1 MSAINVLGEEV
12 DLVKKY
18 TACVSG
24 HRRAYDNIQE
34 RDVKEKFVYLIEKGY
49 DTFLIGMAV
58 GFDLYCFKIL
68 EKLKEEFNFRII
80 ACVPCEKQDL
90 KYSEKQKRE
99 YKKALENADD
109 VILLSKEYTP
119 YCMLKRN
126 RFMVDNSSALVCYI
140 RQNSGGTKYT
150 LDYAIKKNLEI
161 IKV

>member
-1 MSAINVLGEEV
+1 MSAINVLGDEV

-24 HRRAYDNIQE
+24 HRRAYDNILE
-34 RDVKEKFVYLIEKGY
+34 SDVREKFVYLIEKGY
-49 DTFLIGMAV
+49 DTFLVGMAV

-68 EKLKEEFNFRII
+68 RKLKEEYNFRII
-80 ACVPCEKQDL
+80 ACVPCKKQD
-90 KYSEKQKRE
+90 EKFNKEQKKE

-109 VILLSKEYTP
+109 VILVSKEYTP

-126 RFMVDNSSALVCYI
+126 RFMVDNSTALVCYI

-150 LDYAIKKNLEI
+150 LDYAKRKNLEI